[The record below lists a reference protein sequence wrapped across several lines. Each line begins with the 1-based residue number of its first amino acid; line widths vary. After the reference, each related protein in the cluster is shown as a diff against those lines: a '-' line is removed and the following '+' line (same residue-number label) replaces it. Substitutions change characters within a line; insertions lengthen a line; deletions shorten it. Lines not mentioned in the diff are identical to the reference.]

1 MIGKVRLLGVFIALV
16 LVVTGCS
23 KVGTTPTETEN
34 KTTNTSEKVDEAE
47 KKKIDLSGMSDDE
60 AAKTIVQLLL
70 DGKAEEYFNT
80 TQSMETVDY
89 QRIVVGE
96 SQKLFEKLSREE
108 KDAYLETQSKVSEM
122 VDQRNADF
130 VG

>member
-1 MIGKVRLLGVFIALV
+1 MIGKVRLLCVFIALV

-70 DGKAEEYFNT
+70 DGKSEEYFNT

-96 SQKLFEKLSREE
+96 
-108 KDAYLETQSKVSEM
+108 
-122 VDQRNADF
+122 
-130 VG
+130 